1 MYYLTGYGINY
12 FMKKDDN
19 TRNDAL
25 FLYEKVA
32 DRISVMVKNGT
43 YRSNERIPSIRSLS
57 RQLHVSINTVMEA
70 YAHLENA
77 GLIEARPQSGF
88 YVSVSSPPAPNNLSF
103 TDIAAGLKQQ
113 TYVFISKTCLS
124 GNGVMSPPVSKFSLL
139 SLPG

>member
-1 MYYLTGYGINY
+1 M
-12 FMKKDDN
+12 
-19 TRNDAL
+19 

-88 YVSVSSPPAPNNLSF
+88 YVNVSSPPAPNNLSF
-103 TDIAAGLKQQ
+103 TDIAA
-113 TYVFISKTCLS
+113 V
-124 GNGVMSPPVSKFSLL
+124 
-139 SLPG
+139 